1 MSDSQMD
8 KQFTNVPSGTVTF
21 LFTDIEGSTKLLE
34 HLREE
39 YATVLEVQR
48 QLLRAAIA
56 RWNGHEIDTQGDS
69 FFVAFPRAI
78 DAVCCVMEAQRELA
92 AKDWPQGVQVRV
104 RMGLHTGEPIVTR
117 GGGLTGSIKERP
129 GERQAPPLYIG
140 MDVHRAARIAAAGY
154 GGQALLSQT
163 TRDLVYQD
171 LPKGTNLR
179 DLGAHKLK
187 DIRFPQQIYQLEI
200 EGLVSEFPPIKTLST
215 EEEQPTP
222 GEPPYKGLQY
232 FDEPDAEWFFGREGM
247 TAGLVKAVQDQR
259 FLAVIGASG
268 SGKSSIIRAGL
279 VPTLK
284 KGRPETGATDSG
296 WQVHVLT
303 PGTHPLDSLALSL
316 TRTSESVS
324 AAATLTDDLR
334 RDPRSLHLYTQRLIS
349 QSPYP
354 SAGLKSRDQ
363 AKLLLVIDQFEELF
377 TLCRNEGERQAFVDN
392 LLYAAEAEGGV
403 STVVIALRADFYQH
417 LAQHGG
423 LRESVARHQEY
434 IGAMS
439 TEELRQAI
447 EAPAHRGGWE
457 FSPGLV
463 DLMLHDVGAGEGRQ
477 PEPGALPLLSHALLE
492 TWKRRRANLMNLRA
506 YSEAGGVRGAIAKTA
521 ESVYYGELTLEQQQI
536 ARNIFIRL
544 TELGEGTQ
552 DTRRRA
558 MISELVPPA
567 PYGDPKQVEEV
578 LVKLADAR
586 LITTG
591 EGTAEVAHEALI
603 REWPTLRNWL
613 SEDRE
618 GLQVHRRLTEA
629 AQEWELLERD
639 PGALYRGARLAQAME
654 WSEGNLRQLN
664 AQEKG
669 FLDASQEAAQREQT
683 EREAQRQRELEAA
696 QRLAAA
702 EKQRAEEQERSA
714 NRLRQ
719 RALYLTI
726 AVILAGM
733 LAVAAIV
740 LARVAGNNSQIAQAN
755 AQSAQTAEAQ
765 AKTRSTQAI
774 AQQATAESEAMIRA
788 TAEAN
793 ALQQRQ
799 IAEEQAYLASSRELA
814 AAAVNN
820 LEVDPERSIL
830 LALEALKKADTL
842 EAENALHQA
851 ILASRLIASLP
862 ADNQSVFG
870 VAASPDGSKFA
881 SAGMDGYLKVWA
893 MSDLSSL
900 PGELA
905 LLTLDNPI
913 DFDVS
918 QETGGYTL
926 AFSPDGSRLAAL
938 AEKQSVKIWDTNS
951 GQLLRT
957 LSGENGNIYSVAFD
971 LDGKRLVTTSADGTA
986 IIWDAITGQELI
998 TIIVPDYAMYGAIFT
1013 PDGRRLITGS
1023 DDAIA
1028 RFWDLDAIP
1037 AKELFSLSF
1046 DYSTEGPPGA
1056 FAFSPD
1062 GKYLAFGAG
1071 VIAKV
1076 WDFAALQ
1083 ANPSA
1088 KPLFTLFGHQN
1099 NINSLVFTPD
1109 GSRLVTG
1116 NADGTAK
1123 VWDAATGQE
1132 LFTLAGG
1139 SGNINS
1145 LAISPDGIHPLSAHS
1160 DGKVRVWDISSTGSH
1175 EWWTIYPAHRGRFSS
1190 DGTRLA
1196 TGYKTSEFT
1205 GEQLF
1210 QSWELSASG
1219 VKEINS
1225 VTVNPGARVSTYGF
1239 NADLSRYATIDSN
1252 MMFKL
1257 WEPATGQL
1265 LQSFPIS
1272 ETAGSSGHT
1281 DFVFGLDFS
1290 SDGSYSVTGGDEGK
1304 AIVWDLASGKA
1315 LLTLSGHEGP
1325 VRGVAFS
1332 PDGVRLAT
1340 ASLDGTAR
1348 VWDATTGQLLQ
1359 TFSGHEGFLV
1369 GAIFS
1374 PDGKRLLTGSN
1385 DNTAKVWDAQTGK
1398 ELLTLRGHTSTI
1410 FGLDFSPDGKRIVTG
1425 STDGSAKVWDASTGQ
1440 TLLTVPGF
1448 WVEFGPDGKSLMAI
1462 SVADMVGRGFYL
1474 DVQELIALARSRLTR
1489 SLTNAECQQYLHVA
1503 QCPAQ

>member
-8 KQFTNVPSGTVTF
+8 EQFTNVPSGTVTF

-34 HLREE
+34 RLREE

-48 QLLRAAIA
+48 QIFRAAFG

-78 DAVCCVMEAQRELA
+78 DAVCCVMEAQRELVA
-92 AKDWPQGVQVRV
+92 INWPQGVQVRV

-129 GERQAPPLYIG
+129 GERQAPPFYIG

-171 LPKGTNLR
+171 LPKGTSLR

-215 EEEQPTP
+215 EEEPPTP

-232 FDEPDAEWFFGREGM
+232 FDEPDAEWFFGREEM
-247 TAGLVKAVQDQR
+247 TVRLVKAVQDQR

-284 KGRPETGATDSG
+284 KGQPETSTAGTG

-303 PGTHPLDSLALSL
+303 PGAHPLDSLALSL
-316 TRTSESVS
+316 TRTSESIT

-334 RDPRSLHLYTQRLIS
+334 GDPRSLYLYLQRLVT
-349 QSPYP
+349 QFPSP
-354 SAGLKSRDQ
+354 STSRELISRDQ
-363 AKLLLVIDQFEELF
+363 AKLLLVVDQFEELF
-377 TLCRNEGERQAFVDN
+377 TLCRNDGERQAFVDN

-417 LAQHGG
+417 LAQYSG

-447 EAPAHRGGWE
+447 DEPARRGGWE

-463 DLMLHDVGAGEGRQ
+463 DLMLHDIGASEGRQ

-521 ESVYYGELTLEQQQI
+521 ESVYYGELTPEQQQI
-536 ARNIFIRL
+536 ARNIFLRL

-567 PYGDPKQVEEV
+567 PYGDPKKVEEV

-629 AQEWELLERD
+629 AQEWELLEGD

-654 WSEGNLRQLN
+654 WSEANLRQLN

-726 AVILAGM
+726 AVILAGI

-740 LARVAGNNSQIAQAN
+740 LARVAGENSQIAQTN

-799 IAEEQAYLASSRELA
+799 AAEEQANLAGSRELA

-830 LALEALKKADTL
+830 LSLEALKKADTL

-851 ILASRLIASLP
+851 ILASRLIASIP
-862 ADNQSVFG
+862 ADSQSVFG

-881 SAGMDGYLKVWA
+881 SAGMDGNLKVWA
-893 MSDLSSL
+893 MSDLS
-900 PGELA
+900 A
-905 LLTLDNPI
+905 
-913 DFDVS
+913 
-918 QETGGYTL
+918 
-926 AFSPDGSRLAAL
+926 
-938 AEKQSVKIWDTNS
+938 
-951 GQLLRT
+951 
-957 LSGENGNIYSVAFD
+957 LSGE
-971 LDGKRLVTTSADGTA
+971 SAA
-986 IIWDAITGQELI
+986 AHPGQ
-998 TIIVPDYAMYGAIFT
+998 PD
-1013 PDGRRLITGS
+1013 
-1023 DDAIA
+1023 
-1028 RFWDLDAIP
+1028 
-1037 AKELFSLSF
+1037 
-1046 DYSTEGPPGA
+1046 
-1056 FAFSPD
+1056 
-1062 GKYLAFGAG
+1062 
-1071 VIAKV
+1071 
-1076 WDFAALQ
+1076 
-1083 ANPSA
+1083 
-1088 KPLFTLFGHQN
+1088 
-1099 NINSLVFTPD
+1099 
-1109 GSRLVTG
+1109 
-1116 NADGTAK
+1116 
-1123 VWDAATGQE
+1123 
-1132 LFTLAGG
+1132 
-1139 SGNINS
+1139 
-1145 LAISPDGIHPLSAHS
+1145 
-1160 DGKVRVWDISSTGSH
+1160 
-1175 EWWTIYPAHRGRFSS
+1175 
-1190 DGTRLA
+1190 
-1196 TGYKTSEFT
+1196 
-1205 GEQLF
+1205 
-1210 QSWELSASG
+1210 
-1219 VKEINS
+1219 
-1225 VTVNPGARVSTYGF
+1225 
-1239 NADLSRYATIDSN
+1239 
-1252 MMFKL
+1252 
-1257 WEPATGQL
+1257 
-1265 LQSFPIS
+1265 
-1272 ETAGSSGHT
+1272 
-1281 DFVFGLDFS
+1281 
-1290 SDGSYSVTGGDEGK
+1290 
-1304 AIVWDLASGKA
+1304 
-1315 LLTLSGHEGP
+1315 
-1325 VRGVAFS
+1325 
-1332 PDGVRLAT
+1332 
-1340 ASLDGTAR
+1340 
-1348 VWDATTGQLLQ
+1348 
-1359 TFSGHEGFLV
+1359 
-1369 GAIFS
+1369 
-1374 PDGKRLLTGSN
+1374 
-1385 DNTAKVWDAQTGK
+1385 
-1398 ELLTLRGHTSTI
+1398 
-1410 FGLDFSPDGKRIVTG
+1410 
-1425 STDGSAKVWDASTGQ
+1425 
-1440 TLLTVPGF
+1440 
-1448 WVEFGPDGKSLMAI
+1448 
-1462 SVADMVGRGFYL
+1462 
-1474 DVQELIALARSRLTR
+1474 
-1489 SLTNAECQQYLHVA
+1489 
-1503 QCPAQ
+1503 